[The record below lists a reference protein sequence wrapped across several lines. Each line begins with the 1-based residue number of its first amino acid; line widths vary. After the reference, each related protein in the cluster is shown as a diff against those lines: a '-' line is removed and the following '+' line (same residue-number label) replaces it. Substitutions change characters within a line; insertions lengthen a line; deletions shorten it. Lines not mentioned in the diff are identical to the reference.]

1 MADPKQVELLRQG
14 IGVWN
19 RYAQSVNKIDLCRA
33 NVRGAG
39 CAAKTSS
46 PGSTSLV
53 GSL

>member
-1 MADPKQVELLRQG
+1 MADPKQLELLMQG
-14 IGVWN
+14 VSVWK

-46 PGSTSLV
+46 PGSISLV